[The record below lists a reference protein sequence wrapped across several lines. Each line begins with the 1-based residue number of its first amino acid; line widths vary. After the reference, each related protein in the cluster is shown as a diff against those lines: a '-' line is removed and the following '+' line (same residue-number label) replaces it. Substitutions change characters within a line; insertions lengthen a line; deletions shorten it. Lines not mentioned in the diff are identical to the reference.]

1 MKNNRYT
8 LNNIL
13 NYIQGNVRYQLY
25 YSKFAFLI
33 PIHIREQIDARI
45 NSMDKQCY
53 LEGQCKMCGCSTT
66 ALQMCDK
73 ACDKP
78 CYPPMLNK
86 QAWGKFKSFKY
97 FPFGEEWWKLE
108 IREDKMYF
116 FNSATNIELFKD
128 EEADGP
134 HGTDKTL
141 FMLEIEKQLGVIHNK
156 QGEILEKETIENIK
170 KYNHAQLERNNNKPW
185 VS

>member
-13 NYIQGNVRYQLY
+13 NYIQGNIRYQLY

-78 CYPPMLNK
+78 CYPSMMSKK
-86 QAWGKFKSFKY
+86 QWNF
-97 FPFGEEWWKLE
+97 
-108 IREDKMYF
+108 
-116 FNSATNIELFKD
+116 FKD
-128 EEADGP
+128 LSKKEYPVA
-134 HGTDKTL
+134 
-141 FMLEIEKQLGVIHNK
+141 IEG
-156 QGEILEKETIENIK
+156 
-170 KYNHAQLERNNNKPW
+170 NNLSVRKVDFFWELKDN
-185 VS
+185 VFIRS

>member
-13 NYIQGNVRYQLY
+13 NYIQGNIRYQLY

-45 NSMDKQCY
+45 NSMDSQCY
-53 LEGQCKMCGCSTT
+53 SEGQCKMCGCSTT

-86 QAWGKFKSFKY
+86 EAWEKFKSFKY
-97 FPFGEEWWKLE
+97 FPFGEEWWKLK

-128 EEADGP
+128 EEG
-134 HGTDKTL
+134 
-141 FMLEIEKQLGVIHNK
+141 
-156 QGEILEKETIENIK
+156 ILENERVLQSINLN
-170 KYNHAQLERNNNKPW
+170 NHREFRG
-185 VS
+185 

>member
-86 QAWGKFKSFKY
+86 EAWEKFKSLEY
-97 FPFGEEWWKLE
+97 FPFGDMWWKLE
-108 IREDKMYF
+108 YMKGDLYFMMKDKV
-116 FNSATNIELFKD
+116 ELFKD
-128 EEADGP
+128 EEG
-134 HGTDKTL
+134 
-141 FMLEIEKQLGVIHNK
+141 
-156 QGEILEKETIENIK
+156 ILENERVLQSINLN
-170 KYNHAQLERNNNKPW
+170 NHREFRG
-185 VS
+185 

>member
-13 NYIQGNVRYQLY
+13 NYIQGNYRYQLY

-33 PIHIREQIDARI
+33 PKYIREQIDIRI
-45 NSMDKQCY
+45 NSMDSQCY
-53 LEGQCKMCGCSTT
+53 KEGQCKMCGCSTT

-86 QAWGKFKSFKY
+86 EAWEKFKSFKY
-97 FPFGEEWWKLE
+97 FPYGDIWWKIE
-108 IREDKMYF
+108 NIEGKEYFAIRGGV
-116 FNSATNIELFKD
+116 ELFKK

>member
-1 MKNNRYT
+1 MGNINNSIITISGVEHTEKTKYT

-45 NSMDKQCY
+45 NSMDGQCY
-53 LEGQCKMCGCSTT
+53 SEGQCKMCGCSTT

-86 QAWGKFKSFKY
+86 AAWEKFKSFKY
-97 FPFGEEWWKLE
+97 FPYGDIWWKIE
-108 IREDKMYF
+108 NIEGKAYFAIRGGV
-116 FNSATNIELFKD
+116 ELFKKED
-128 EEADGP
+128 ADILTQEISP
-134 HGTDKTL
+134 IIQLRDKENL
-141 FMLEIEKQLGVIHNK
+141 DFFKKMKDQNRVI
-156 QGEILEKETIENIK
+156 
-170 KYNHAQLERNNNKPW
+170 
-185 VS
+185 